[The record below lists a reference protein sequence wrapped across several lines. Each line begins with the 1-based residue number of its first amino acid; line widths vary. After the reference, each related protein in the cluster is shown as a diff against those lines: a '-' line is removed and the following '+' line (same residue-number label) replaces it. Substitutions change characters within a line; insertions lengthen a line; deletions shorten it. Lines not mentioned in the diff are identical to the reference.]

1 MARQSSSRRRRC
13 PGWRQLAWTWCR
25 GQRWPCS
32 LLQPEPPR
40 CTPCGWPRSWESSR
54 CARACLCRWSSGHSP
69 RPWRLRRTPHRRASR
84 RRKVPGDRPLRRSEP
99 VERVSAVCRTGHEA
113 SCCTS
118 HYAAPGQ
125 SYPCPRGK
133 SRFSNDTKKVRSR
146 FQNIWNLSARLET
159 PARAWQGKGLSSA
172 AAGSLNSWWEFD
184 FRPFRFSL
192 KDVPFAGLSSRFRY
206 KRRTH
211 HLNNSFPILDSFGFP
226 PLLSSPVGRSRQ
238 EGWQRRASHLK
249 KNLVLK
255 NKSVAH

>member
-172 AAGSLNSWWEFD
+172 AAGSLNSWWEFH
-184 FRPFRFSL
+184 FL
-192 KDVPFAGLSSRFRY
+192 
-206 KRRTH
+206 
-211 HLNNSFPILDSFGFP
+211 LDSHSRTS
-226 PLLSSPVGRSRQ
+226 PLLAWHPGSAINDGPTIWITHFPSLIHS
-238 EGWQRRASHLK
+238 ASHLFWALLWVGQDK
-249 KNLVLK
+249 RAG
-255 NKSVAH
+255 SVECHTWKRIWF